1 MYGILSTGQFDSWL
15 RKQDKTIRHKVRQQ
29 IQKIEMGNL
38 GDHKQLDELTYEIR
52 IHIPSGIR
60 LYYMWR
66 GNKIILLLGGGN
78 KASQT
83 TDIQKAKGMA
93 REIKEADNVGH

>member
-1 MYGILSTGQFDSWL
+1 MHEILSTGQFDNWL
-15 RKQDKTIRHKVRQQ
+15 KKQDKPVRHKVRQQ
-29 IQKIEMGNL
+29 IQKIEMRNL

-52 IHIPSGIR
+52 IHIPSGVR

-66 GNKIILLLGGGN
+66 SKEIILLLGGGN

-83 TDIQKAKGMA
+83 KDFQKAKDLA
-93 REIKEADNVGH
+93 REIKEADND